1 MLSMGPINDS
11 SLRVG
16 GGGGGG
22 LVGVTW
28 RSHGFQGDRRGSV
41 VANRA

>member
-16 GGGGGG
+16 GGGGG

-28 RSHGFQGDRRGSV
+28 RSHGFQGGQAWISRR
-41 VANRA
+41 

>member
-1 MLSMGPINDS
+1 MLSVGPINDS
-11 SLRVG
+11 SLRLGG

-28 RSHGFQGDRRGSV
+28 RSHGFQGGQAWISRR
-41 VANRA
+41 